1 MIRCPLRIQTKLETR
16 KNMSVLFEP
25 ERRIFTLLT
34 DHSAYQMQIGPEGYL
49 LHTYYG
55 RACAEDFRYLHLE
68 RDCGFSP
75 NPYALSASRGFSLDT
90 MPQEY
95 SGSNGADFRLPCIL
109 SDNDDG
115 VLGVD
120 LRYVRHEIRE
130 GAYTLEGLPTAF
142 AGAGEEAETLSI
154 VLADAATG
162 LETELKYGVFPHRD
176 VITRA
181 VRIRNGGE
189 KTVRLGKAASACLDL
204 PFGTWDSIDFHGRH
218 AMERQPKRNPVS
230 DGIRT
235 ISSERGYS
243 GHQHNPFVILCE
255 REANED
261 HGECYGLMLCY
272 SGSHQTELE
281 LDQTGALRVVSG
293 IGERFFRW
301 TLEPGASFDTPQ
313 LLLSFT
319 ADGIGELSR
328 RFHRFIRRN
337 LCRSLWTDKK
347 RPVLL
352 NSWEAAYLNFDE
364 ALLLR
369 LAKDARNL
377 GVELLVLDDGWF
389 GDRDED
395 NRALGDWTPN
405 RRKLPDGLGGL
416 IRKVKAEDLKFGL
429 WIEPEMVS
437 ENSDLFR
444 AHPDWALRVPG
455 RQPAIG
461 RNQMVLDLSR
471 PEIAD
476 WLYETVAGLLRE
488 NPIDYIKW
496 DMNRAMTDLFSARL
510 PAERQGELA
519 HRYILGLYSVLGR
532 LTEEFPEV
540 LFEGCAG
547 GGGRFDA
554 GMLAFHPQI
563 WCSDNTDPIARLC
576 IQEGSSYGYPASAVG
591 AHVSASPNHQTGRST
606 PFGTRAAVAMA
617 GTFGYELDPAKLS
630 EEERQEVRRQIAFF
644 HRIEDLVREGD
655 YYRLTA
661 MEKERFT
668 AWQFVSED
676 KEKSLFTLVLTEPEG
691 NPHPVHV
698 RMKGLEP
705 EKRYRLAATEYAG
718 CLYRGDEKLPEVL
731 SGAALMYGGLTLP
744 RLYGD
749 YPSVQILLEA
759 E

>member
-1 MIRCPLRIQTKLETR
+1 
-16 KNMSVLFEP
+16 MSVLFEP

-75 NPYALSASRGFSLDT
+75 NPYALSSSRGFSLDT

-142 AGAGEEAETLSI
+142 AGVDEEAETLSV

-416 IRKVKAEDLKFGL
+416 IRKVKAEGLKFGL

-554 GMLAFHPQI
+554 PLRRWAHMCLPAPTTRRAAPRPSGPEPPSPWPEPSAMSWTRQ
-563 WCSDNTDPIARLC
+563 
-576 IQEGSSYGYPASAVG
+576 SSPRKNGRKSE
-591 AHVSASPNHQTGRST
+591 GRSPSST
-606 PFGTRAAVAMA
+606 ESKTWCAKGTIIV
-617 GTFGYELDPAKLS
+617 
-630 EEERQEVRRQIAFF
+630 
-644 HRIEDLVREGD
+644 
-655 YYRLTA
+655 
-661 MEKERFT
+661 
-668 AWQFVSED
+668 
-676 KEKSLFTLVLTEPEG
+676 
-691 NPHPVHV
+691 
-698 RMKGLEP
+698 
-705 EKRYRLAATEYAG
+705 
-718 CLYRGDEKLPEVL
+718 
-731 SGAALMYGGLTLP
+731 
-744 RLYGD
+744 
-749 YPSVQILLEA
+749 
-759 E
+759 

>member
-1 MIRCPLRIQTKLETR
+1 MIRCALQIQKKPEKTE
-16 KNMSVLFEP
+16 NMSILFQREQGTL
-25 ERRIFTLLT
+25 TLLT
-34 DHSAYQMQIGPEGYL
+34 DHTAYQMQIGPEGYL

-75 NPYALSASRGFSLDT
+75 NPYALSATRGFSLDT

-95 SGSNGADFRLPCIL
+95 SGSNEADFRLPSL
-109 SDNDDG
+109 LTDSDG
-115 VLGVD
+115 GILGVD
-120 LRYVRHEIRE
+120 LRYSGHEIRT
-130 GAYTLEGLPTAF
+130 GAYRLEGLPTAF
-142 AGAGEEAETLSI
+142 AGADEEAETLS
-154 VLADAATG
+154 VLLKDAATG
-162 LETELKYGVFPHRD
+162 LETELLYGVFPRRD

-189 KTVRLGKAASACLDL
+189 KTLRLHKAASACLDL
-204 PFGTWDSIDFHGRH
+204 PFGNWDSIDFHGRH
-218 AMERQPKRNPVS
+218 AMERQPQRTPVS
-230 DGIRT
+230 NGIRM

-243 GHQHNPFVILCE
+243 GHQHNPFVILCDD
-255 REANED
+255 EAGED
-261 HGECYGLMLCY
+261 YGECYGLMLCY
-272 SGSHQTELE
+272 SGNHQTELE
-281 LDQTGALRVVSG
+281 LDQTGSLRVVSG

-301 TLEPGASFDTPQ
+301 TLEPGVHFDTPQ
-313 LLLSFT
+313 MLMSFT
-319 ADGIGELSR
+319 ADGLGELSR

-337 LCRSLWTDKK
+337 LCRSPWTGKK

-352 NSWEAAYLNFDE
+352 NSWEAAYLSFDE
-364 ALLLR
+364 ELLLR
-369 LAKDARNL
+369 LAKNARQL

-395 NRALGDWTPN
+395 NRALGDWTAN
-405 RRKLPDGLGGL
+405 LRKLPNGLNGL
-416 IRKVKAEDLKFGL
+416 IRKVKDEGLKFGL
-429 WIEPEMVS
+429 W
-437 ENSDLFR
+437 ENSDLYR

-455 RQPAIG
+455 RQTAIG
-461 RNQMVLDLSR
+461 RNQLVLDLSR
-471 PEIAD
+471 PEITD

-496 DMNRAMTDLFSARL
+496 DMNRAMTDLYSAKL
-510 PAERQGELA
+510 PASRQGELP
-519 HRYILGLYSVLGR
+519 HRYILGLYSVLER

-563 WCSDNTDPIARLC
+563 WCSDNTDPIARLE
-576 IQEGSSYGYPASAVG
+576 IQKGTSYGYPASAVG

-630 EEERQEVRRQIAFF
+630 EEERREVGRQIAFF
-644 HRIEDLVREGD
+644 HRVEDLIREGD
-655 YYRLTA
+655 YYRLGT
-661 MEKERFT
+661 MEMKRFT

-676 KEKSLFTLVLTEPEG
+676 KKQSLFTLVLTEPEG
-691 NPHPVHV
+691 NPLPLHV
-698 RMKGLEP
+698 RLKGLNP
-705 EKRYRLAATEYAG
+705 EKRYHLAAAEYAG
-718 CLYRGDEKLPEVL
+718 CLYRGDEKLPDVL

-749 YPSVQILLEA
+749 YPAVQILLEA